1 MENSTFCSDADIT
14 EILNQE
20 IAELYARIVQAQ
32 GHQHYRD
39 SEEYDV
45 TSATSLYALP
55 SDFWQVQSVEAESG
69 GITGT
74 LLPFM
79 NSERAALAD
88 NNRVASLTARYRI
101 QGTNIE
107 FLPAQES
114 FTATLYYT
122 PCATR
127 LSAGSDTFDGFNGYE
142 TAAIYGT
149 VAVMLA
155 MEDADASFWEGRKQ
169 QVLRQVDAL
178 AAMRDASNPER
189 VQDVLS
195 LEEDWLI

>member
-1 MENSTFCSDADIT
+1 MENSTFASDADIT
-14 EILNQE
+14 ELLNQE

-32 GHQHYRD
+32 GHQHYRA
-39 SEEYDV
+39 STAVSV
-45 TSATSLYALP
+45 TPGTTLYALP
-55 SDFWQVQSVEAESG
+55 ADFWQVQSVEATVA
-69 GITGT
+69 GITGS

-79 NSERAALAD
+79 PTERA
-88 NNRVASLTARYRI
+88 SLLGSPPPSLSVRYRV
-101 QGTNIE
+101 QAGNIE
-107 FLPAQES
+107 FLPATES

-142 TAAIYGT
+142 MAAIYGT
-149 VAVMLA
+149 VALMIA
-155 MEDADASFWEGRKQ
+155 MEDADASFWEMRKEKI
-169 QVLRQVDAL
+169 LRQVDAL
-178 AAMRDASNPER
+178 AALRDASNPER